1 MTNSHT
7 DEAYRH
13 GGTVDFWE
21 IGMTT
26 IYVYN
31 DMELFYYNH
40 GYGNYAPEAIDRI
53 TCETI
58 RECEI
63 AFQEKYGYKNF
74 RYTLDE
80 IQI

>member
-1 MTNSHT
+1 
-7 DEAYRH
+7 
-13 GGTVDFWE
+13 
-21 IGMTT
+21 MTT

-31 DMELFYYNH
+31 DLELFYYNH
-40 GYGNYAPEAIDRI
+40 GYGNHAPEAIDRI

-80 IQI
+80 I